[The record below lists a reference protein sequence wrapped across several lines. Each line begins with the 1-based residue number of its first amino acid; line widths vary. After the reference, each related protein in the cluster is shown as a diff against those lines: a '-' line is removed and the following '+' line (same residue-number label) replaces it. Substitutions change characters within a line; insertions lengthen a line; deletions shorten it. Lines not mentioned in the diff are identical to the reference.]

1 MQRYNRDRQFVAK
14 ILWKLGISDMKLDEL
29 KAEAQEEVKAI
40 VEKWVSEVEQLP
52 TSADGCL
59 DANLRRQ
66 SAIQRKYKALVMDIM
81 NDEKNR
87 KQ

>member
-1 MQRYNRDRQFVAK
+1 MQRYNRDRQFVTK

-40 VEKWVSEVEQLP
+40 VEKWVSEIEQLLV
-52 TSADGCL
+52 SADGCL
-59 DANLRRQ
+59 DANLRMQ
-66 SAIQRKYKALVMDIM
+66 SAIQRKYKALVIDIM

>member
-1 MQRYNRDRQFVAK
+1 
-14 ILWKLGISDMKLDEL
+14 MKLDEL
-29 KAEAQEEVKAI
+29 KDEAQKELKAI
-40 VEKWVSEVEQLP
+40 VEKWVSEIEQLP
-52 TSADGCL
+52 TSEDGCL

-66 SAIQRKYKALVMDIM
+66 SAIQRKYKALVLGIM

>member
-1 MQRYNRDRQFVAK
+1 MK
-14 ILWKLGISDMKLDEL
+14 ILGKMSISDMKLDEL
-29 KAEAQEEVKAI
+29 KAEAQEEVKGI
-40 VEKWVSEVEQLP
+40 VEKWVSEIEKLP
-52 TSADGCL
+52 TGADGCL